1 MPFTVLCVD
10 DDVYYLRARI
20 AILEQQGY
28 KTLSAKN
35 GAKALMLLRT
45 NKHIGLVVLDYQM
58 PNMTGAELAKRIRH
72 LRPALPIMMVS
83 GEMSSG
89 QGLDCVDAFLE
100 KGWPSDYFMAIVGTL
115 VKNVSSQRS
124 R

>member
-10 DDVYYLRARI
+10 DDVYYQRARI

-58 PNMTGAELAKRIRH
+58 PNMTGAELAKRIRR
-72 LRPALPIMMVS
+72 LRPTLPIVMVS
-83 GEMSSG
+83 GEVSIG
-89 QGLDCVDAFLE
+89 QGLKCVDAYLD
-100 KGWPSDYFMAIVGTL
+100 KGWPSDYFMAVVGTL
-115 VKNVSSQRS
+115 VKNVISHQS

>member
-35 GAKALMLLRT
+35 GAKALMLLQAD
-45 NKHIGLVVLDYQM
+45 KHIGLVILDYQM
-58 PNMTGAELAKRIRH
+58 PNMNGAELAKRIRH